1 MRKDLQGCNVIKNE
15 TPPQASSSEY
25 CEVFKNT
32 YFKEHLRTVAAFVC
46 LRVIGWLLFPKID
59 LYIWRKPNG
68 LWNIPDDC
76 PENCLA
82 KTSHRDIIQNNF
94 ERIFANFL
102 LLYPLKTCYFLT
114 FSGGKA
120 FVRSCSVKK
129 MFLKFLQKSL
139 ESTCVGVAF
148 LIKFFIIF

>member
-1 MRKDLQGCNVIKNE
+1 MYKMVKLTLKTLHVFGHFVDPRHFRIRSSHPEVFCEKALQGCNIIKNE
-15 TPPQASSSEY
+15 TPPQVSSSEY

-46 LRVIGWLLFPKID
+46 LRVIVWLLFSKID

-68 LWNIPDDC
+68 LWNIPDGC

-82 KTSHRDIIQNNF
+82 KTLHRDIIQNNF

-102 LLYPLKTCYFLT
+102 LLYPLKT
-114 FSGGKA
+114 
-120 FVRSCSVKK
+120 
-129 MFLKFLQKSL
+129 
-139 ESTCVGVAF
+139 
-148 LIKFFIIF
+148 